1 MSTPIKIN
9 GRPRTWF
16 LILLLFLGLLQIDT
30 GSCLAYSDVKN
41 ESTPIINELT
51 FLNQV
56 DIFFDDLVKLSES
69 GLKKIFMDYSPVIA
83 KELDITNLY
92 TTSYPAL
99 ETLLEY
105 TVLESIDALSL
116 FTHPRLQQK
125 NNKTIVLDKAVLLKL
140 SRQFNLHGLFLIT
153 TKSADDDTQIQMDFM
168 VAGQGKFI
176 VGYDKNKTI
185 IHPDYHFATGRYDY
199 YRFFLM
205 DIGTDGNGERGMFD
219 IKGLTTPS
227 GSFKNMMGPLNA
239 AIKSLSLISRE
250 GDEKRILIK
259 YKIFGIQEKIIPR
272 MVIEKVF
279 RNN

>member
-1 MSTPIKIN
+1 MKIKRN
-9 GRPRTWF
+9 GRPRIWF
-16 LILLLFLGLLQIDT
+16 LILFLGLLQT
-30 GSCLAYSDVKN
+30 VTEPCLAYSDVKN
-41 ESTPIINELT
+41 ESAPIKNELT

-56 DIFFDDLVKLSES
+56 DIFFDNLVKLSEP

-92 TTSYPAL
+92 TTSYPTL

-105 TVLESIDALSL
+105 AVLESIDALSL

-125 NNKTIVLDKAVLLKL
+125 NNKAIVLNKAVLLKL

-153 TKSADDDTQIQMDFM
+153 TKSADDDTQIQMDFL

-176 VGYDKNKTI
+176 VGYDKNTTI

-239 AIKSLSLISRE
+239 TIKSLSLISRE
-250 GDEKRILIK
+250 GDEKKILIR
-259 YKIFGIQEKIIPR
+259 YEMFGTQEKIIPR
-272 MVIEKVF
+272 MVIEKIF
-279 RNN
+279 KNN